1 MILFLRG
8 LFLAGSL
15 LYFSSLLFVHVSVC
29 SESNHTLSE
38 DEKGIEKYQN
48 DFDLCFQPGL
58 IERVLIQSEIQKEI
72 SEPILKAELQPQELF
87 KSLNRSLLIDILL
100 LSLLLLCCFLL
111 GLVLFGITLPYRFIS
126 SLFQILAIFV
136 SLYFA
141 LSLALYWWSF
151 NLVFGENSIPMFFD
165 SKPILFV
172 FIEAILL
179 LSGMISLLLGII
191 TKRSVSFPLTQES
204 DPFLRFY
211 ATKQLSFKKL
221 FFQKNSNATGVF
233 LFHFILITLLSL
245 FFANLI
251 LIPILRVQLVFPK
264 IFGWCLVLVLMML
277 GAYYI
282 RAYYQIVAKE
292 LQKKGLLSVTLFLS
306 YRIIQNMFQGIFLV
320 SVLVIVFG
328 SIFILALE
336 NIKFL
341 QSFHIL
347 LKSTSL

>member
-1 MILFLRG
+1 MLP
-8 LFLAGSL
+8 S
-15 LYFSSLLFVHVSVC
+15 SSLS
-29 SESNHTLSE
+29 
-38 DEKGIEKYQN
+38 
-48 DFDLCFQPGL
+48 
-58 IERVLIQSEIQKEI
+58 
-72 SEPILKAELQPQELF
+72 
-87 KSLNRSLLIDILL
+87 KS
-100 LSLLLLCCFLL
+100 F
-111 GLVLFGITLPYRFIS
+111 
-126 SLFQILAIFV
+126 
-136 SLYFA
+136 
-141 LSLALYWWSF
+141 
-151 NLVFGENSIPMFFD
+151 
-165 SKPILFV
+165 
-172 FIEAILL
+172 
-179 LSGMISLLLGII
+179 
-191 TKRSVSFPLTQES
+191 
-204 DPFLRFY
+204 
-211 ATKQLSFKKL
+211 